1 VEALAAPNCRLPL
14 TSLSLSKCARVTG
27 TAVHALA
34 EGRPGL
40 TWLLLDGCPKVTGQA
55 VVHLATRCRHLETL
69 RLSNNPA
76 ITLAHAEQVVARAP
90 AALTR
95 LGLLECG
102 LSYTEM
108 YALQDKTNARR
119 ARAAA
124 TAAAATGGAAAPIRR
139 LHVFPC

>member
-1 VEALAAPNCRLPL
+1 MEALAAPNCRLPL

-76 ITLAHAEQVVARAP
+76 ITLAHAEQVVAKAGS
-90 AALTR
+90 ALTR
-95 LGLLECG
+95 LGLTECG

-108 YALQDKTNARR
+108 FALQDKTNEDR

-124 TAAAATGGAAAPIRR
+124 TAAAATGGAAAAIRR
-139 LHVFPC
+139 LYVFPC